1 MKKTTKFATL
11 LALCAVSACSMAG
24 PRARGFYQSHAS
36 YDRIFNAAVASVP
49 AIGYHTTSINKSDG
63 LITAEQNVIMG
74 RGSASALTA
83 TLARQRNVSLLTVNL
98 VAPPGTFAM
107 GGDFHENVDEYIQAI
122 RASVPDLHEAAQ

>member
-1 MKKTTKFATL
+1 MKKTTTFAAL

-24 PRARGFYQSHAS
+24 PQARGFYQSHAS

-83 TLARQRNVSLLTVNL
+83 VLAKQHNVCLLTVNL
-98 VAPPGTFAM
+98 VAPPGTFVM
-107 GGDFHENVDEYIQAI
+107 GDFHENVDEYIQAV
-122 RASVPDLHEAAQ
+122 RASVPDLEAAR